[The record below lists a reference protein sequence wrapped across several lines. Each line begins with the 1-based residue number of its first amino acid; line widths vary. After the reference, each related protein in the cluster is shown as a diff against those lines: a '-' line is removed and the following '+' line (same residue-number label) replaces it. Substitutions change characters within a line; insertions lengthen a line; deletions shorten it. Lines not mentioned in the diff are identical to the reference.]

1 MIRLFR
7 VFVPASTFGLFVFEA
22 LLVLS
27 SFIFSAYLLLE
38 VDPTD
43 YLLNPPGQLSVALVW
58 LSILAG
64 IHFQNLY
71 SQIRVRSRLLLLQQ
85 LLMVAGI
92 AFLLQALISA
102 IAPDLQVPLRVMLLG
117 SLLSIVGILAG
128 RMLFSAYVFPLVG
141 GERLLL
147 IGNSP
152 LLEDIA
158 RHLAR
163 NPQMGIQVA
172 GHLGSRASE
181 RAGVSDASAQ
191 GQAGGLE
198 DSIQTLHPNRLV
210 VGFEDGLSSHLAHEL
225 LELRFSGNA
234 VEDAAATYEKI
245 CNREGL
251 SGLNAARL
259 LYSKEFEPGTRA
271 LFFQAI
277 GNCLIAA
284 ALLIVLSPLLLL
296 VAALVRLSSGGGAIE
311 RQLREGRNGPFTLYR
326 FQVAACGTRVG
337 RILSRTGLYA
347 LPQFIHVLRGQ
358 MSIVGPRPERP
369 EFARELSRHIP
380 FYPHRLNVRP
390 GITGWSQIHMR
401 HVPLPRDSML
411 ELECDLYYIKYF
423 SPMLDVFVISQAIK
437 NLLLWGGQP

>member
-7 VFVPASTFGLFVFEA
+7 VYVPASTFGLFVFEA

-43 YLLNPPGQLSVALVW
+43 YLTQPTGVASVALVW
-58 LSILAG
+58 FSILAG

-71 SQIRVRSRLLLLQQ
+71 SQVRVRSRLLLLQQ

-117 SLLSIVGILAG
+117 SLLSIMGILAG
-128 RMLFSAYVFPLVG
+128 RLLFSAYVLPLVG

-158 RHLAR
+158 SHLAR

-172 GHLGSRASE
+172 GHIGGRGSE
-181 RAGVSDASAQ
+181 AGAE
-191 GQAGGLE
+191 GLE
-198 DSIQTLHPNRLV
+198 DSIQALHPHRVV
-210 VGFEDGLSSHLAHEL
+210 VGFEDGLSSHLAQEL
-225 LELRFSGNA
+225 LELRFSGHA
-234 VEDAAATYEKI
+234 VEDAAGTYEKI

-259 LYSKEFEPGTRA
+259 LYSKEFEPGARA

-277 GNCLIAA
+277 ANCLIAA

-296 VAALVRLSSGGGAIE
+296 IAALVRLSSRGGVIE
-311 RQLREGRNGPFTLYR
+311 RQLRVGRNGPFTLYR
-326 FQVAACGTRVG
+326 FQVAAGGTRVG

-347 LPQFIHVLRGQ
+347 LPQFLHVLRGQ

-369 EFARELSRHIP
+369 GFERELSRHIP

-401 HVPLPRDSML
+401 HMPLPRDSML
-411 ELECDLYYIKYF
+411 ELEFDLYYIKYF
-423 SPMLDVFVISQAIK
+423 SPMLDVFVVSQAIK
-437 NLLLWGGQP
+437 NLLLWGGQL

>member
-7 VFVPASTFGLFVFEA
+7 VYVPASTFGLFVFEA

-43 YLLNPPGQLSVALVW
+43 YLSQLTGAASVALVW

-64 IHFQNLY
+64 IQFQNLY

-85 LLMVAGI
+85 LLLVAGV

-117 SLLSIVGILAG
+117 SLLSIAGILAG
-128 RMLFSAYVFPLVG
+128 RLLFSAYVLPLVA

-152 LLEDIA
+152 LLGDLA
-158 RHLAR
+158 THLAR
-163 NPQMGIQVA
+163 NPQLGMQVVGHIGGCAAKQSGISEA
-172 GHLGSRASE
+172 GDE
-181 RAGVSDASAQ
+181 
-191 GQAGGLE
+191 GLE
-198 DSIQTLHPNRLV
+198 DAIQAFHPNRVV
-210 VGFEDGLSSHLAHEL
+210 VGFEGGLSWHLAHEL
-225 LELRFSGNA
+225 LESRFSGHA
-234 VEDAAATYEKI
+234 IEEATGTYERI
-245 CNREGL
+245 CSREGL

-277 GNCLIAA
+277 GNGVIAA
-284 ALLIVLSPLLLL
+284 VLLTVLSPLLLL
-296 VAALVRLSSGGGAIE
+296 IAVLLRVSSSGGAIE
-311 RQLREGRNGPFTLYR
+311 RQWREGRNGPFALYR
-326 FQVAACGTRVG
+326 FRADAGGSGVG

-347 LPQFIHVLRGQ
+347 LPQFANVLRGQ

-369 EFARELSRHIP
+369 EFVRELSQHIP

-401 HVPLPRDSML
+401 HAPLPRDSML
-411 ELECDLYYIKYF
+411 ELEFDLYYIKYF
-423 SPMLDVFVISQAIK
+423 SPMLDVFVVSQAIK